1 MPSTFGAKF
10 AILRL
15 SASNAKVILAPL
27 SGPILVAAVLFLQQ
41 TDRSQSR
48 HSTFIHS
55 NTAQPC
61 IALHNFP
68 GFANNLHQFQN
79 LINRKI
85 YNFYVANTFLFICQ
99 MDMYWEDLH
108 YIKYQNLQKKC
119 LNTGIYIFLLA
130 FFTKNSNC
138 TFIRLH
144 IYLCMLKHPQIS
156 VF

>member
-15 SASNAKVILAPL
+15 RSSNAKMISAPL
-27 SGPILVAAVLFLQQ
+27 SGPILVAAVLFLQH

-68 GFANNLHQFQN
+68 GFANNLQQF
-79 LINRKI
+79 KI
-85 YNFYVANTFLFICQ
+85 SLTEKYIISMQQILSLFITQ

-108 YIKYQNLQKKC
+108 YIKYQNLQKIF
-119 LNTGIYIFLLA
+119 LNTGIYILSG
-130 FFTKNSNC
+130 FFTKIQTVHS
-138 TFIRLH
+138 
-144 IYLCMLKHPQIS
+144 
-156 VF
+156 